1 MNTTTPR
8 TLVQDLDVLH
18 GSYVSAINQAIDSG
32 HDEYVAEL
40 AASYDREATLMVA
53 QREGKTHLLP
63 LRRRRA
69 A

>member
-1 MNTTTPR
+1 MSTST
-8 TLVQDLDVLH
+8 TLVQDLDRLH

-53 QREGKTHLLP
+53 QREGKTNLLP
-63 LRRRRA
+63 RRRRRA
-69 A
+69 

>member
-1 MNTTTPR
+1 MSTSPTSLR
-8 TLVQDLDVLH
+8 HDLDVLH
-18 GSYVSAINQAIDSG
+18 SRYVAAINTAIDG
-32 HDEYVAEL
+32 GRDRDVADL

-63 LRRRRA
+63 LLRRRA